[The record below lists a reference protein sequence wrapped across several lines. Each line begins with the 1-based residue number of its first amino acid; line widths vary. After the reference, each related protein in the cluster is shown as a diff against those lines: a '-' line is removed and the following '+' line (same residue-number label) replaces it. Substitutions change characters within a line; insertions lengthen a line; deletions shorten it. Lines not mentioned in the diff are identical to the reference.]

1 MRLGAWGLFDRAPEP
16 LDCGRMTK
24 LTSELVEAQATWM
37 GRSRHV
43 HGVVLAV
50 HHAPSRAQFVA
61 ASGNLR
67 PECRFFAASVTKLI
81 VTIIVMRMV
90 ERRQLV
96 LDDPM
101 TRYLPTDLTAG
112 LHVMKGVDRTGLI
125 TIRHLISSQTGLRDY
140 FSLKG
145 PDGRSHMAALMEGED
160 SAWPLER
167 TLEAVRG
174 LPARFAPGAPGKVE
188 YSDTNYQLIGR
199 ILEGVSGKEL
209 PTLFADEV
217 FTPLGLQD
225 TYIYTDPE
233 DERPAP
239 IHAGQRQVRLPR
251 YIVSIS
257 AEGGM
262 VSTADEMLAIGRA
275 FFAGRFFDIDAILA
289 QQNWRMLFWPGQF
302 YFGLG
307 LEKLWTPWFVSP
319 LRPIRDVMGCW
330 GQTGA
335 FLFHHPATGLH
346 FAGTV
351 NQASGWGHASA
362 VRAMLRI
369 IKALQG

>member
-1 MRLGAWGLFDRAPEP
+1 
-16 LDCGRMTK
+16 MTR
-24 LTSELVEAQATWM
+24 LTSDLVDAQAKRM
-37 GRSRHV
+37 CRSRHV
-43 HGVVLAV
+43 HGCVLAV
-50 HHAPSRAQFVA
+50 HHPPSGEQFVS

-67 PECRFFAASVTKLI
+67 PESRFFAASVTKLI
-81 VTIIVMRMV
+81 VTIVVMRMV
-90 ERRQLV
+90 ERAQLA

-101 TRYLPTDLTAG
+101 VRYLPGDMIAG
-112 LHVMKGVDRTGLI
+112 LHVMQGVDRTGEI
-125 TIRHLISSQTGLRDY
+125 TLRHLISSQTGLRDY

-145 PDGRSHMAALMEGED
+145 PDGRSHMTALMAGED

-167 TLEAVRG
+167 TLDAVRG
-174 LPARFAPGAPGKVE
+174 QPARFAPGAPGKVD

-199 ILEGVSGKEL
+199 VLETVTGKGL
-209 PTLFADEV
+209 PELFADEV
-217 FTPLGLQD
+217 FGPLGLRD
-225 TYIYTDPE
+225 TWIYSDPL
-233 DERPAP
+233 DDRPAP
-239 IHAGQRQVRLPR
+239 FHAGRRMVRLPH
-251 YIVSIS
+251 YIASIS

-262 VSTADEMLAIGRA
+262 VSTGADMLRISEA
-275 FFAGRFFDIDAILA
+275 FFAGRFFDLEAFLA
-289 QQNWRMLFWPGQF
+289 QQDWRMLFWPGQF

-351 NQASGWGHASA
+351 NQSNGWGHASA

-369 IKALQG
+369 IKTVQG